1 MMFSGNTHMLYYSF
15 PMLITILYLNKKN
28 MNILKS
34 VGKFIVK
41 CIVVPP
47 CFICGFIFGVFC
59 EKSNESSDDVREK

>member
-1 MMFSGNTHMLYYSF
+1 
-15 PMLITILYLNKKN
+15 